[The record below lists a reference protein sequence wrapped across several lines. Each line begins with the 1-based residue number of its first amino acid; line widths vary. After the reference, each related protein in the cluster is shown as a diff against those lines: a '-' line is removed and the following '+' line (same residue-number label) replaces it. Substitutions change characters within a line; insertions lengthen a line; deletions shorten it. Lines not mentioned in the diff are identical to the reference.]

1 MQTARSS
8 VLQRLVFLRHFG
20 LHLQFF
26 EVGVELTQNVFYA
39 DQVLACVGQAVFGL
53 APALLVFAHA
63 SGFFEEQAQL
73 FGPAFDDAGN
83 GSLPDDGV
91 GARPQTRSQEHVL
104 HVAAAH
110 RLAVDVVAAAAFAR
124 QHALD

>member
-39 DQVLACVGQAVFGL
+39 DQVLACVGQAVFGF

-63 SGFFEEQAQL
+63 SGFFEEE
-73 FGPAFDDAGN
+73 P
-83 GSLPDDGV
+83 
-91 GARPQTRSQEHVL
+91 
-104 HVAAAH
+104 
-110 RLAVDVVAAAAFAR
+110 
-124 QHALD
+124 